1 MFRYAV
7 MTRGRAEQQV
17 VRFVLLGPKS
27 TRSAAMATTV
37 PTNYTR
43 INCTRTTTFISRR
56 WKSQPA
62 AVSSSSSSSNNEE
75 EDDEFT
81 PSSSLWK
88 ATTSTIPTRSNISTS
103 TSNDGSA
110 NHTMKASTALR
121 FTAPSPIEVLPPPLF
136 HPSSS
141 SSSSSQPPMK
151 DVFVKLQ
158 SIFLRQKK
166 DQKHKHQQQ
175 HKNQQQL
182 KQERQKQQ
190 KHQKKEG
197 EKISFQSTNN
207 QKKKMNNDK
216 LTIPKF
222 STDTI
227 NIDKETSP
235 LFPPS
240 PQQIQRVD
248 NVIKKYFQHQQEQR
262 QQQQQQQKE
271 DEDNYQLLFLQSNES
286 SSPTTTTTTTTYNP
300 RNTLSWRNTIQ
311 HNNNKHNN
319 SNDKHYNNSSSN
331 QQQEQQQNMNKK
343 KINRNTEVLI
353 KNIELPKYASTIS
366 IVELSELSRIS
377 IPKLRHYLEKFG
389 IMSASSATKT
399 ASIPM
404 EEAELLLLEIGGYQI
419 VRKEEDIT
427 TTKTSQQQQPRP
439 PVICMMGHVD
449 HGKTT

>member
-27 TRSAAMATTV
+27 TRSAAMATTI

-43 INCTRTTTFISRR
+43 INCTSTTTFISRR

-62 AVSSSSSSSNNEE
+62 AVSSSSSSPNNEE

-103 TSNDGSA
+103 TSNDGGA

-136 HPSSS
+136 HPSSSS

-286 SSPTTTTTTTTYNP
+286 SSPTTTTTTTYNP

-331 QQQEQQQNMNKK
+331 RQQEQQQNMNKK